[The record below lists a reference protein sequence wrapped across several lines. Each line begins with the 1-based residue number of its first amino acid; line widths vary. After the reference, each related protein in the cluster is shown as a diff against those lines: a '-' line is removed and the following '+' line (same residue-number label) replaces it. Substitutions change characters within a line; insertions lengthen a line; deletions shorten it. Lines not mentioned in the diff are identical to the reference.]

1 MLGLAKAAGE
11 ADALSSFGL
20 AHGTPLP
27 PPSWAQRWLSESSK
41 HGTKKVTIPSMSQ
54 GSLKK
59 DAPRTSDR

>member
-1 MLGLAKAAGE
+1 MLRLAKSAGE

-41 HGTKKVTIPSMSQ
+41 NGTKKVTIPSMSQ
-54 GSLKK
+54 ESLKK
-59 DAPRTSDR
+59 GSPAAQDR